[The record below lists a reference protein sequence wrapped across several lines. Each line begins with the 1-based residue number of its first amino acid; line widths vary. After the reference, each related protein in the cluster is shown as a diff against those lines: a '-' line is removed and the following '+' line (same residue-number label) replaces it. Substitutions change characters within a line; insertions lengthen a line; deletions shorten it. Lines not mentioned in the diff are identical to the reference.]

1 MKRNRNMVATSKAGV
16 EIKDIYEDC
25 DGGGLFDKY
34 MMSYV
39 IACAVKK

>member
-1 MKRNRNMVATSKAGV
+1 MVATSKAGF

-34 MMSYV
+34 MMSHV
-39 IACAVKK
+39 DACAVKK

>member
-1 MKRNRNMVATSKAGV
+1 MKRNRNMVATSKAGF

-34 MMSYV
+34 MMSHV
-39 IACAVKK
+39 DACAVKK